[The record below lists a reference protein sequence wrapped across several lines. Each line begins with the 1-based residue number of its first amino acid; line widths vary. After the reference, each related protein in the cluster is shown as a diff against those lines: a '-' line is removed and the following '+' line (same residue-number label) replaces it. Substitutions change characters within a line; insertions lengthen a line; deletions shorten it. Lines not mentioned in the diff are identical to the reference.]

1 MKTFVFVLMMLIAGP
16 SYAQGDRAGND
27 FASVATTPV
36 AQIDLSL
43 DMAVNNSTPQ
53 VGSFVVFTLT
63 LTNAAGLS
71 DASGVVVTDTLPS
84 GYTYVSDD
92 GGAATAVAGNIV
104 TWTVGDLAAAAQAVL
119 NITAQVLGS
128 GVYVNDAEVTA
139 ANEPD
144 VDSTPQLEEQIQQ
157 QQRQIAMLT
166 RKVEQQDKQEQ
177 QEQPLSWQQ
186 RQDAR
191 AKRIVEQQKHETQE
205 SRQCGSDPMQKEGH
219 RKQVAY
225 RTCMEVIE
233 NLKREGKDY
242 SHVTRPFF
250 PVQSEGVVGRI
261 LYFGVSQ
268 EELIA
273 LDAFEDK

>member
-1 MKTFVFVLMMLIAGP
+1 MKAFVFVLMMLIAGP

-53 VGSFVVFTLT
+53 VGSAVVFTLT

-84 GYTYVSDD
+84 GYIYVSDD

-144 VDSTPQLEEQIQQ
+144 VDSTPQLKEQIQQ
-157 QQRQIAMLT
+157 QQRQNAMLT

-177 QEQPLSWQQ
+177 PLSWQQ
-186 RQDAR
+186 RQDAGATR
-191 AKRIVEQQKHETQE
+191 LVEQQKHETQE

-242 SHVTRPFF
+242 SHVTRSFF
-250 PVQSEGVVGRI
+250 PVQSEGLVGRI
-261 LYFGVSQ
+261 LYFGGSQ

-273 LDAFEDK
+273 LDPFEDK